1 MASNIKT
8 IVIPAAGQGTR
19 LLPATKVTPKE
30 LMTVYDRPVLQYA
43 IDEAANAGAERVIVI
58 IHPSKEAIR
67 QYLTPDQKF
76 IQDLAA
82 KGKHDLSQTLAQLSP
97 PKQMEI
103 VFAYQHEALGLGHAI
118 SCAADFV
125 LPGPIGVILPDD
137 VIFDTFCM
145 GEMARSYTV
154 GHMVAAME
162 VAPEDTC
169 NYGIFRLA
177 GPSVGRC
184 VTVDGMVE
192 KPALG
197 QAPSRLA
204 AVGRYILDPVILS
217 TLQATRRGA
226 GGEIQLTDAIAED
239 AKTLS
244 LSAFRFS
251 GTRYDCGNHDGLLEA
266 ACARQR
272 MVKTARQNVA

>member
-1 MASNIKT
+1 MASKIRT
-8 IVIPAAGQGTR
+8 IIIPAAGQGTR

-43 IDEAANAGAERVIVI
+43 IDEAANAGAERVVVV

-67 QYLTPDQKF
+67 TYLTPDHQF
-76 IQDLAA
+76 IQELEA
-82 KGKHDLSQTLAQLSP
+82 KGKHDLCLALTQLAP

-103 VFAYQHEALGLGHAI
+103 VFAFQHEAKGLGHAI
-118 SCAADFV
+118 ACATDFV

-137 VIFDTFCM
+137 VIFGTFCL
-145 GEMARSYTV
+145 GEMARSYTG

-177 GPSVGRC
+177 GPSVGRSVA
-184 VTVDGMVE
+184 VTGMVE

-204 AVGRYILDPVILS
+204 AVGRYILDPAILS
-217 TLQATRRGA
+217 TLQSTTRGA
-226 GGEIQLTDAIAED
+226 GGEIQLTDAIAQD
-239 AKTLS
+239 AKTLA
-244 LSAFRFS
+244 LSAYRFS
-251 GTRYDCGNHDGLLEA
+251 GLRYDCGTHDGLLEA
-266 ACARQR
+266 ACARQKL
-272 MVKTARQNVA
+272 VKTERQNVA